1 MVRAANPCENSARMF
16 RKCRGTVSVWGR
28 TVTGRGIGRLAALA
42 LALSVLGGC
51 GGFVG
56 PGYYNGMGDGGGE
69 DDGGGG
75 MGYGG
80 MGMPFF
86 GGMGYGGMGGFGEGG
101 GWGGGDDD

>member
-1 MVRAANPCENSARMF
+1 MKTVCND
-16 RKCRGTVSVWGR
+16 RGMVSVRGR
-28 TVTGRGIGRLAALA
+28 TVTGRGMGRLAALA

-56 PGYYNGMGDGGGE
+56 PGYYNGMGDGGGD
-69 DDGGGG
+69 DDGGGWGG
-75 MGYGG
+75 MGYGAPA
-80 MGMPFF
+80 MPFF